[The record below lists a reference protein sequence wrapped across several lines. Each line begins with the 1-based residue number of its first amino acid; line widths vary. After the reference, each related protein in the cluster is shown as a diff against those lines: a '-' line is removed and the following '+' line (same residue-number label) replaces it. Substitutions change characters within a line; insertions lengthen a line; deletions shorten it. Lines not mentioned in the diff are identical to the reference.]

1 MQPSKHHLLSIGM
14 KMNDGER
21 SINSSISQP
30 STTSFADELKSAK
43 FDCDYDYHYDIQ
55 LTDKNGV
62 KSSTLLSVTTGVVE
76 ENQTITISSLQPES
90 ISYCIVNNTSLSV
103 LQILQ
108 VSTDFSSAVT
118 VQPLSSQMYILPN
131 LTNSH
136 EVGLFLRPIHTDAVA
151 SDYQPRCLIN
161 LDTVGEVT
169 SFFEDN
175 PKRKIHIH
183 IEVENSTN
191 VRYFMKLLLYRF

>member
-1 MQPSKHHLLSIGM
+1 MQPSKQHLLSIGM
-14 KMNDGER
+14 KTNEYER
-21 SINSSISQP
+21 SINSSLSQP
-30 STTSFADELKSAK
+30 SINSSIDELKSAK
-43 FDCDYDYHYDIQ
+43 FDCDNTNHYDIQ

-62 KSSTLLSVTTGVVE
+62 KSSTLLAVSTGFKE
-76 ENQTITISSLQPES
+76 ENQMITISSLQPES

-108 VSTDFSSAVT
+108 VSTDFSSATT

-136 EVGLFLRPIHTDAVA
+136 EVGLFLRPIHMDAVA

-169 SFFEDN
+169 SFIEDN

-191 VRYFMKLLLYRF
+191 V